1 MALDEN
7 MRHNTCYYRNNCKK
21 MLKGAADKRNQCD
34 YYRKRPVRFSKKFID
49 GEIIEGEWVDWL
61 KLNKTQTAALRKE
74 MQGIFH
80 VLTVIENVDYEID
93 RDTLNEL
100 FMDNGVSSMSLC
112 KFFLRLG
119 IDID

>member
-1 MALDEN
+1 MTLDEN

-21 MLKGAADKRNQCD
+21 ILKGATDKCNQCD
-34 YYRKRPVRFSKKFID
+34 YYRKRPVRFVKKFID

-93 RDTLNEL
+93 RDTLDKL